1 MQADLS
7 NRTILV
13 TGASSGIGRHFAS
26 TAAACGARVVLAA
39 RRTAMLEQTCA
50 AIDAEHGAGR
60 ALAIAMDVA
69 DEASVIAGF
78 DTAEAAFGEI
88 DSVIANAGIGIGG
101 SALGLAVEDFDN
113 MFAVNTRGVFLTAR
127 EAARRMIAHRS
138 AERQHGR
145 IVLISSV
152 TASYIQ
158 PGNPVYS
165 ASKAAVNQLGRTM
178 ARDWASKGVNVNV
191 VCPGYMRTELT
202 DDWLEMDKGR
212 ALLASFPRGRIMEID
227 ALDPIVLYL
236 CADISA
242 SVTGSVFTIDDG
254 QTL

>member
-1 MQADLS
+1 MQVDLS
-7 NRTILV
+7 NRTVMI
-13 TGASSGIGRHFAS
+13 TGASSGIGKHFAV
-26 TAAACGARVVLAA
+26 AAAASGARVVLAA
-39 RRTAMLEQTCA
+39 RRTNLLAETCDAIA
-50 AIDAEHGAGR
+50 AAHGADT
-60 ALAIAMDVA
+60 ALAVEMDVT

-78 DTAEAAFGEI
+78 DAAEAAFGPI
-88 DSVIANAGIGIGG
+88 DSVIANAGIAIGG
-101 SALGLAVEDFDN
+101 SALGLAADDYDR

-127 EAARRMIAHRS
+127 EAARRMIGHGS
-138 AERQHGR
+138 PERQQGR

-152 TASYIQ
+152 TASYVQ

-165 ASKAAVNQLGRTM
+165 ASKAAVNQMGRTM
-178 ARDWASKGVNVNV
+178 ARDWAAKGVNVNV

-212 ALLASFPRGRIMEID
+212 ALLATFPRQRIMEID

-236 CADISA
+236 CADLSA
-242 SVTGSVFTIDDG
+242 SVTGSVFTVDDG

>member
-1 MQADLS
+1 MQVDLS
-7 NRTILV
+7 NRNILV
-13 TGASSGIGRHFAS
+13 TGASSGIGRHFARA
-26 TAAACGARVVLAA
+26 AAACGARVVLAA
-39 RRTAMLEQTCA
+39 RRTAMLEETCA
-50 AIDAEHGAGR
+50 AIDAAHGTGR

-78 DTAEAAFGEI
+78 DAAETAFGEV

-113 MFAVNTRGVFLTAR
+113 MFAVNARGVFLTAR

-178 ARDWASKGVNVNV
+178 ARDWATKGVNVNV

-202 DDWLEMDKGR
+202 DDWLELDKGR

-236 CADISA
+236 CADISG
-242 SVTGSVFTIDDG
+242 SVTGSVFTVDDG